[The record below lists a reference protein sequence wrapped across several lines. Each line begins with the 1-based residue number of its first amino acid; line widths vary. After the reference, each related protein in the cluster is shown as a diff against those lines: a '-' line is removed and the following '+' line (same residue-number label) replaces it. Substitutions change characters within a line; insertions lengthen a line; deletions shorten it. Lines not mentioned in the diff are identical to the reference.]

1 MKKLALLAALG
12 LCAVSTQ
19 AATIQWAIGGT
30 LYGVDK
36 DGEATKAWTGT
47 AKDTGYWSDGF
58 LSNDPSFVLVYLG
71 INASATTADKVTSDM
86 IVGNT
91 ISAADKVVTTGSTSK
106 MGKATKTTNY
116 EADNVVGATY
126 QVFFSYGG
134 EIRDIFTDASLT
146 TVAGVTTKLTQ
157 DPDTQI
163 FSATPS
169 PFYAAGASGTT
180 AYVSTAPIP
189 EPGTAAMALLG
200 LGLLIRRRKA

>member
-12 LCAVSTQ
+12 LCAVSAQ
-19 AATIQWAIGGT
+19 AVNISWAVGGD
-30 LYGVDK
+30 LYGVK
-36 DGEATKAWTGT
+36 DGSATKAFTGT
-47 AKDTGYWSDGF
+47 ARNEGYWSDDF

-86 IVGNT
+86 IKQTV
-91 ISAADKVVTTGSTSK
+91 AASDIVVTTGSTSK
-106 MGKATKTTNY
+106 MGKASKMTDTTV
-116 EADNVVGATY
+116 DNVVGATY

-134 EIRDIFTDASLT
+134 QLRDIFTDASLS
-146 TVAGVTTKLTQ
+146 TVAGVTATVVQDATTQ
-157 DPDTQI
+157 L
-163 FSATPS
+163 FSANPTVI
-169 PFYAAGASGTT
+169 YGAGASGTS